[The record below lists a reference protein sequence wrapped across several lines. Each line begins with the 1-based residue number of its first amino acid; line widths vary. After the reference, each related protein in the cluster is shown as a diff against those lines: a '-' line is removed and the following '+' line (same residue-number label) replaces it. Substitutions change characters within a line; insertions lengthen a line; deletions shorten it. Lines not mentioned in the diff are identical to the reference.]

1 MAEKR
6 VVPARMNIYTVLC
19 LVAFLALAFA
29 TGFVWSQSVEMTK
42 GDQPEE
48 GASPW
53 YVVPA
58 TADSQTVKAPAP
70 K

>member
-6 VVPARMNIYTVLC
+6 VVPARMNIYTVLSM
-19 LVAFLALAFA
+19 VAFLALAAA
-29 TGFVWSQSVEMTK
+29 TIFVGSQSAEMTK
-42 GDQPEE
+42 GDQPND
-48 GASPW
+48 GKSPW

-58 TADSQTVKAPAP
+58 TADSDSVKSPA